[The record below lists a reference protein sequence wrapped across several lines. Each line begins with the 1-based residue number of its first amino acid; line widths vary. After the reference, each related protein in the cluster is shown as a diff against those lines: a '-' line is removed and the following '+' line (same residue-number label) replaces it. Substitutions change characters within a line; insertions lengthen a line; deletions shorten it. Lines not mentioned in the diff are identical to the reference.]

1 MSVDSHRARLT
12 RLKAEEARIRKE
24 RSRYEAAAARSRTSA
39 ADWNRRAGRASSA
52 TSQER
57 HTRSANKLEGEA
69 AELDRK
75 AADSSARLASNA
87 RRQQQVEAD
96 LGRAEGKLQSARD
109 LADRRRRE
117 LEKRH
122 AREIA
127 RISKPVVR
135 YVHEIRHVPAPQ
147 AEKLRVLYLTAN
159 PTVLEEMEDADEFY
173 VTRIRVDKEVR
184 DVRAEIA
191 SALHR
196 DRIDIDHWP
205 AATPTDLLNGLNE
218 KRPHVVH
225 FSGHGGDG
233 EIQFDDG
240 TLEDPQSVPV
250 DFEQLALALG
260 STTTPPLVVVLNA
273 CDTLNGAEPL
283 LATVPIVIA
292 TTGEIS
298 GLASHL
304 FATCFY
310 RAVASGQSIRAAI
323 DQAVF
328 AIDTL
333 AGGKGDV
340 IATLTREGVDLDALI
355 LVEFTEDEDLGEG
368 AS

>member
-1 MSVDSHRARLT
+1 MSVASLRARLT
-12 RLKAEEARIRKE
+12 GLKAEEARIRKDQ
-24 RSRYEAAAARSRTSA
+24 SRYEAAAARSRKRSAINGGAEA
-39 ADWNRRAGRASSA
+39 ADFGRRAAD
-52 TSQER
+52 
-57 HTRSANKLEGEA
+57 A
-69 AELDRK
+69 A
-75 AADSSARLASNA
+75 ARLATNF
-87 RRQQQVEAD
+87 RRQQQTAAE
-96 LGRAEGKLQSARD
+96 LGRAEEKLLSARD
-109 LADRRRRE
+109 KADRRRRE

-127 RISKPVVR
+127 TISKPVVR
-135 YVHEIRHVPAPQ
+135 YVHEIRHVPAP
-147 AEKLRVLYLTAN
+147 EPEMLRVLYLTAN
-159 PTVLEEMEDADEFY
+159 PTVLEEMEDTDTY
-173 VTRIRVDKEVR
+173 RVTRIRVDKEVR
-184 DVRAEIA
+184 DVRVEIA

-218 KRPHVVH
+218 RRPHVVH

-240 TLEDPQSVPV
+240 TLADPQSVPV
-250 DFEQLALALG
+250 SYDALARALG
-260 STTTPPLVVVLNA
+260 ATTTPPLVVVLNA
-273 CDTLNGAEPL
+273 CDTLDGAEVL
-283 LATVPIVIA
+283 LATVPVVIA

-310 RAVASGQSIRAAI
+310 RAVASGQSVRAAI

-333 AGGKGDV
+333 AGGKGEV
-340 IATLTREGVDLDALI
+340 IASLTREGVDLETLI
-355 LVEFTEDEDLGEG
+355 LVELTENEDTP
-368 AS
+368 